1 MDQIWV
7 DVLTTICTVIASLAA
22 TLIFNKLVGI
32 PKALQKQRD
41 DERKRITKL
50 EETVLS
56 MEARLSRVEEAVGHY
71 PEYRAQSLRIQEQ
84 LKQADTS
91 ILEVCDTIKSV
102 VIANGERMDKRL
114 SDLESREKNSLRAKI
129 LSEYRLLTDTAKN
142 PMQAWSEME
151 AHSFF
156 ALVKDYESLGG
167 NDYVHKTILPA
178 MNELDIIPMSDLESL
193 KRLYDSRT
201 K

>member
-50 EETVLS
+50 EETVLN